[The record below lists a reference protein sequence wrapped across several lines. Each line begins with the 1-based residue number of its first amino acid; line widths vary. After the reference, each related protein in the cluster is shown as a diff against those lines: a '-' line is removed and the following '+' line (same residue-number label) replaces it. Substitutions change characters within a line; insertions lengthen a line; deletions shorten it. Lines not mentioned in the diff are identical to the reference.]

1 MRDTMRFGSRMPLFS
16 ITKRDLMPEA
26 FSMKA
31 TLDGSSA
38 VTVPSAMAAAL
49 SALNCSA

>member
-1 MRDTMRFGSRMPLFS
+1 
-16 ITKRDLMPEA
+16 MPEA

-49 SALNCSA
+49 SALNCST